1 MTQLELPQEDLTRGQ
16 EVTPAPS
23 LRRAALVRGLTVA
36 VIVVLSGFLVIQG
49 RNLWLEWN
57 MLQQQVSIVQANP
70 FIGYP
75 DIAPQ
80 ISHARSPE
88 NWFHEEGKE
97 TLLWSRWE
105 KNVGH
110 SWFRFASGDI
120 DKALLMRPS
129 TEVVSRAIDTPI
141 VETRG
146 GAVWKRIPGQS
157 QVVVHNVGGVNCVY
171 PVHVLSKVQVINDV
185 VDDRPLLITINLL
198 ARMDEAFS
206 IFEANLDGRRV
217 TMASSGYYS
226 NLRPL
231 LYDRGT
237 ESLWIEDGDVLKS
250 LAGKSKG
257 RQLTRVA
264 KPVPVTWDSWL
275 AKNPRGRLVIGAD
288 RSQAIPAE

>member
-1 MTQLELPQEDLTRGQ
+1 
-16 EVTPAPS
+16 V
-23 LRRAALVRGLTVA
+23 AA
-36 VIVVLSGFLVIQG
+36 IVVLSGFLLIQG

-57 MLQQQVSIVQANP
+57 MLQQQVSVAQANP

-75 DIAPQ
+75 EIAPQ
-80 ISHARSPE
+80 ISHARRPD
-88 NWFHEEGKE
+88 NWYHDEGKE

-129 TEVVSRAIDTPI
+129 MEAVSRPIDSPV
-141 VETRG
+141 VETVG
-146 GAVWKRIPGQS
+146 GTIWKRIPGQS
-157 QVVVHNVGGVNCVY
+157 QVVGHNVRGVNCVY

-185 VDDRPLLITINLL
+185 IDDRPLLITINLL
-198 ARMDEAFS
+198 APKDEAIS

-217 TMASSGYYS
+217 TMASSGYFS

-250 LAGKSKG
+250 LAGKYKG
-257 RQLTRVA
+257 QQLARVA
-264 KPVPVTWDSWL
+264 KPVPVTWVSWL
-275 AKNPRGRLVIGAD
+275 AEHPQGRLVIGAD
-288 RSQAIPAE
+288 RSQAIPIE